1 MDIKRFYSSL
11 RRFVQIE
18 VLILLL
24 TTSLFAQAEI
34 SSEQAI
40 ADCLKVNEFSAKGEK
55 YYKLKQYA
63 KAREQYE
70 QQVGWSESCQLGE
83 QKIATAY
90 NNVALTYLHEGD
102 YLKAR
107 AWLSIFPGDKKS
119 IFNLG
124 KIDGN
129 IKNSLEKL
137 SGKSEGQY
145 WQYAG
150 KSLWSVITIKPQG
163 QKYKF
168 DFQGYYAGLMA
179 MYYGPN
185 MGEFSTVLEVNNGKA
200 HYSMIEKD
208 EDYLDCVYDFDIKKD
223 MLAVER
229 TAGSSCGFG
238 HNVSAEGVY
247 YRVEP

>member
-1 MDIKRFYSSL
+1 MDIKGFYNSL
-11 RRFVQIE
+11 RRFMQIE

-24 TTSLFAQAEI
+24 MTSFFSHAEV

-40 ADCLKVNEFSAKGEK
+40 ADCFKINEFSVEGGR

-70 QQVGWSESCQLGE
+70 QQVGWSESCQLDE
-83 QKIATAY
+83 QKTATAY
-90 NNVALTYLHEGD
+90 NNVALTYIHEGN

-107 AWLSIFPGDKKS
+107 AWLSILPDDKKS

-124 KIDGN
+124 KISGN
-129 IKNSLEKL
+129 IKSSVEQL
-137 SGKSEGQY
+137 SSRSEGQY

-150 KSLWSVITIKPQG
+150 KSLWNFITIKPQG

-185 MGEFSTVLEVNNGKA
+185 MGEFSAVLEVKGGKA
-200 HYSMIEKD
+200 HYSMTEKD
-208 EDYLDCVYDFDIKKD
+208 EDYFDCVYDFDIKKD
-223 MLAVER
+223 MLKVER

-247 YRVEP
+247 YRVEL